1 MLIKQRLTL
10 STHVQLLQ
18 RALISGISISDQR
31 LRSSLPGLEAL
42 VDGDVSHDALVV
54 GLVPIIGTLAHDRIP

>member
-1 MLIKQRLTL
+1 MKQRLTL

-18 RALISGISISDQR
+18 RALISGTSISDQR

-42 VDGDVSHDALVV
+42 VDGDVNHDALVV
-54 GLVPIIGTLAHDRIP
+54 GLCADHRDSSA